1 MFVETKHILDIY
13 KYRWVYLALSAL
25 FIIPGIIAMIYSCI
39 IYPTHA
45 PFNLGIDF
53 TGGTISQYSIVK
65 ANEDT
70 TIPKLREDLE
80 KNGFEHATIQVINT
94 QSLAEKHT
102 ADKSKQEKSD
112 EGAITD
118 IISIKTKFLNEE
130 GSNKL
135 DAVVKAV
142 EPDAELIQISSVGP
156 TLGKELFNNSMVA
169 LCLAFAGIVLYLAM
183 RFHLDYSLIALA
195 SLAHDALFVCGTF
208 SILGLVFGTQ
218 IDTLFITAVL
228 TVVGFSVHDTIV
240 VYDRI
245 RENTKYLSKKM
256 SFVEIVNSSVNQT
269 LARSINTSLT
279 CVITLLALYLFGG
292 VTTRDFVLVML
303 LGIIIGTYSSIFFAS
318 VLLAMHR
325 EHLKKTGKKA
335 AN

>member
-39 IYPTHA
+39 VYPTHA

-53 TGGTISQYSIVK
+53 TGGTISQYSVVK
-65 ANEDT
+65 ENEDE

-102 ADKSKQEKSD
+102 SDKSKDAKTD
-112 EGAITD
+112 GKITD

-130 GSNKL
+130 DSNKL
-135 DAVVKAV
+135 DSVVKAV
-142 EPDAELIQISSVGP
+142 DPEAELIQISSVGP

-325 EHLKKTGKKA
+325 EHLKKSGKKVI
-335 AN
+335 N

>member
-13 KYRWVYLALSAL
+13 KHRWVYLTISAL
-25 FIIPGIIAMIYSCI
+25 LIVPGIVAMIYSSI
-39 IYPTHA
+39 IYPTHS
-45 PFNLGIDF
+45 PFRLGIDF
-53 TGGTISQYSIVK
+53 TGGTVTQYSVSKDKI
-65 ANEDT
+65 DT
-70 TIPKLREDLE
+70 TIPELRTQLD
-80 KNGFEHATIQVINT
+80 KNGFDHATIQVINN
-94 QSLAEKHT
+94 QSLAEKHG
-102 ADKSKQEKSD
+102 AQDSSKDGDINS
-112 EGAITD
+112 
-118 IISIKTKFLNEE
+118 IISIKTKFLNQQDSE
-130 GSNKL
+130 KL
-135 DAVVKAV
+135 DSVIHSIDNSSKVLQV
-142 EPDAELIQISSVGP
+142 SSVGP

-183 RFHLDYSLIALA
+183 RFQLDYAIIALA
-195 SLAHDALFVCGTF
+195 SLAHDALFVCGVF
-208 SILGLVFGTQ
+208 SILGLFFGTQ

-245 RENTKYLSKKM
+245 RENCKYLSKKM
-256 SFVEIVNSSVNQT
+256 SFVEIVNASVNQT

-279 CVITLLALYLFGG
+279 CIITLLALYLFGG

-325 EHLKKTGKKA
+325 ANIKKGAKKA
-335 AN
+335 A